1 MKTTLY
7 TLTALLVSCLTT
19 TAQVP
24 NPGFE
29 NWDSLS
35 FVDNQRIYDPMDWIS
50 TNGEMVS
57 IGKSQ
62 PISISTDAHTGGY
75 AARLVSMIDDGEMQ
89 NAILA
94 SAKFPLTGR
103 IKYFDAW
110 YKYNPVNTDSFRVYI
125 GLFKNGQHYGS
136 AYFIAGEP
144 KTEYTKIHWELS
156 YPDNVP
162 APDSAQFLI
171 YASIYNDSEGSELL
185 IDDMSVGY
193 QATGTDEVE
202 SLPQVT
208 AYPNPAND
216 QITFLGY
223 HPPKRTLF
231 TVHNNKGAIVKQG
244 SLDGTSLQV
253 GDLAPGIYFVQLGDD
268 NGWNHQLKF
277 MKQ

>member
-7 TLTALLVSCLTT
+7 TLTALMLSCLTT

-29 NWDSLS
+29 DWDSLS
-35 FVDNQRIYDPMDWIS
+35 FVNNQRIYDPMDWIS

-62 PISISTDAHTGGY
+62 PISISTDARTGSY
-75 AARLVSMIDDGEMQ
+75 AAKLVSMIDDGETQ

-110 YKYNPVNTDSFRVYI
+110 YKYTPVNTDSFRVYI

-144 KTEYTKIHWELS
+144 KAEYTRIHWELS

-193 QATGTDEVE
+193 QATGTDELE
-202 SLPQVT
+202 GAPQVT
-208 AYPNPAND
+208 TYPNPAND

-231 TVHNNKGAIVKQG
+231 TVRNSKGAIVKQG
-244 SLDGTSLQV
+244 SLDGNSMPV
-253 GDLAPGIYFVQLGDD
+253 SDLAPGIYFVQLGDD